1 MKTESNSMTGKAVGA
16 VGGFREDDAVRAVPK
31 KVMTPHNRFFWWF
44 SLSLLLLGPFGFIA
58 GPLMARRGLRKA
70 ERLYPKEAGAAR
82 QRDRGFSWGQWWVMT
97 PLTVTMGL
105 GAMAILKSLPILFL
119 VLCAQLSDST
129 PINANASHLLLECD
143 LPSFWRGVV
152 GSS

>member
-1 MKTESNSMTGKAVGA
+1 MKTRPDSIVGMSPGA
-16 VGGFREDDAVRAVPK
+16 IGDFREDGAMRAAPK
-31 KVMTPHNRFFWWF
+31 KVTTPHNRFFWWY
-44 SLSLLLLGPFGFIA
+44 SLSLLFLGPFGFIV

-105 GAMAILKSLPILFL
+105 GAMAILKSLPILFS